1 MEIKLVYMF
10 FLLLCILALGT
21 HAQGN
26 LDARSVVYNIRK
38 QMVEKVR
45 VEAPPTMFRA
55 SSNARSKKILK
66 EKIRSKMSD
75 VKTV

>member
-1 MEIKLVYMF
+1 MF
-10 FLLLCILALGT
+10 FLLLCILAFGT

-45 VEAPPTMFRA
+45 VESSPPMFRA
-55 SSNARSKKILK
+55 SSNARSKKILE

-75 VKTV
+75 VKNV